1 MNFFTDE
8 YFEFVLMALI
18 LADAS
23 VFYFTYKKNSIKLT
37 LQWHLIFYTILMA
50 FLMFS
55 LPDYSSRANL
65 QLVEKL
71 SDLDTNEKLMVY
83 VQQNNQTVA
92 KTIKVLH
99 YTLFF
104 SAIFLGVILKT
115 TIKNLKNDK

>member
-1 MNFFTDE
+1 
-8 YFEFVLMALI
+8 
-18 LADAS
+18 
-23 VFYFTYKKNSIKLT
+23 
-37 LQWHLIFYTILMA
+37 MA

-115 TIKNLKNDK
+115 KNKNLKNEQEKKKIRKNKTVRTVRRQHELPRLL